1 MLVSEQPSPEEDEMY
16 LVSPQEL
23 VVQHITEL
31 RQQAAKQRLADEL
44 KTRQARATRRRR
56 TVRERLPFRLPRPAR
71 A

>member
-1 MLVSEQPSPEEDEMY
+1 MY

-23 VVQHITEL
+23 ATQHITEL
-31 RQQAAKQRLADEL
+31 RQQAARQRLADEL

-56 TVRERLPFRLPRPAR
+56 TVRERLPFRLPRPVR

>member
-1 MLVSEQPSPEEDEMY
+1 MLVSERTVTEEDEMY

-31 RQQAAKQRLADEL
+31 RQQAARQRLVGEL
-44 KTRQARATRRRR
+44 RTRQARTTRRRR
-56 TVRERLPFRLPRPAR
+56 TLWNRLPFRQLRPAR

>member
-1 MLVSEQPSPEEDEMY
+1 MY

-31 RQQAAKQRLADEL
+31 RQQAAMQRLAAEL
-44 KTRQARATRRRR
+44 KSRHARAIRRRR
-56 TVRERLPFRLPRPAR
+56 TVRERLSFRLPRPAR

>member
-1 MLVSEQPSPEEDEMY
+1 MY

-31 RQQAAKQRLADEL
+31 RQQAAKQRLAGEL

-56 TVRERLPFRLPRPAR
+56 TVRERRSYRLPRPAR

>member
-1 MLVSEQPSPEEDEMY
+1 MY

-23 VVQHITEL
+23 AAQHITEL
-31 RQQAAKQRLADEL
+31 RQQAARLRLADEL

-56 TVRERLPFRLPRPAR
+56 TVRERLSFRLPRPAR

>member
-1 MLVSEQPSPEEDEMY
+1 MY

-23 VVQHITEL
+23 AAQHITEL
-31 RQQAAKQRLADEL
+31 RQQAARLRLADEL

-56 TVRERLPFRLPRPAR
+56 TVRERLPFRLPRPVR